1 MSSLFVPGQMN
12 NSKRVCGAPYICSL
26 SKVTVALE
34 ALPLKTN
41 NQTNKTLPLVSEV
54 LNKGDILNICVSN
67 LKIS

>member
-1 MSSLFVPGQMN
+1 MN
-12 NSKRVCGAPYICSL
+12 NSKRVCGVPYICSL

-34 ALPLKTN
+34 ALPFKTN

-54 LNKGDILNICVSN
+54 LNRGGILDICVSN